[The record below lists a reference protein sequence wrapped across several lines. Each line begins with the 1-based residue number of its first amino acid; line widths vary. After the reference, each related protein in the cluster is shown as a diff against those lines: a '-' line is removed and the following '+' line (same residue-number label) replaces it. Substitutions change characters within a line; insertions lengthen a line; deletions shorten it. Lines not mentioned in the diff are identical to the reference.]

1 MDSPYVV
8 TVAADVQRLNAGL
21 RGSGEVT
28 VRVLGGFCYSVMLL
42 YTVKVGTITSMC
54 QNGPRRACSSGVSIP
69 PLLVAVPHSATQP
82 RCTKSPDYPST
93 STCQDGPPRAC
104 FNVALPPPPSAVLPH
119 SAAQSLCTESPDCPS
134 T

>member
-54 QNGPRRACSSGVSIP
+54 QDGPPRACSSAISP
-69 PLLVAVPHSATQP
+69 RPLLVAVPHSATRP

-93 STCQDGPPRAC
+93 SRCQDGPPRAYS
-104 FNVALPPPPSAVLPH
+104 SAVSLP
-119 SAAQSLCTESPDCPS
+119 SPPVL
-134 T
+134 